1 MNSRSRLRIKTGHR
15 SGSTKQ
21 RLFPMA
27 ALVVII
33 FSISL
38 SIAIPV
44 MILVMPSYSV
54 TSNEAFGQ
62 GGGGSS
68 STGASNTIT
77 INGAGATFPFPLID
91 TWRTEYHKIRPE
103 VNINYQSIGSG
114 GGVKQFTEKIVDFG
128 ATDAPLTSLEMEKAR
143 EAVHIPETI
152 GSIIVSYNIPEV
164 PDKGLNLTGPILAGI
179 YLGEITKWNDPQ
191 IQKLNPDLFLP

>member
-44 MILVMPSYSV
+44 MILVTPSYSV

-62 GGGGSS
+62 EGGSSSS

-114 GGVKQFTEKIVDFG
+114 GGVKQFTEKTVDFG
-128 ATDAPLTSLEMEKAR
+128 ASDAPLSSTEREKAPN
-143 EAVHIPETI
+143 AVHIPETI
-152 GSIIVSYNIPEV
+152 GSIVVSYNLPAVPE
-164 PDKGLNLTGPILAGI
+164 KGLRLTGPILADI
-179 YLGEITKWNDPQ
+179 FLGMVMRGSPTQ
-191 IQKLNPDLFLP
+191 